1 VAARGAAAR
10 LLEFNVADAAAV
22 SQGVDRIIKESGR
35 IDILVNNAGITRDNL
50 IVRMKEEEWD
60 AVLAVNLKGAYNCI
74 RAVSKPMVKQRFGRI
89 INIASVVGVMGNP
102 GQANYVASKA
112 GLIGL
117 TKTVARELASRNITV
132 NAVAPG
138 FIQTEMTETLPEN
151 AKAQLLA
158 LIPLSRFGTPEEVAR
173 AVVFLAAEDS
183 AYITGQVLHVNGGM
197 LMV

>member
-1 VAARGAAAR
+1 MEPFKVMYDLQTSVLRPEGR
-10 LLEFNVADAAAV
+10 ISRTHLSQMRQWYADA
-22 SQGVDRIIKESGR
+22 
-35 IDILVNNAGITRDNL
+35 
-50 IVRMKEEEWD
+50 
-60 AVLAVNLKGAYNCI
+60 GA
-74 RAVSKPMVKQRFGRI
+74 
-89 INIASVVGVMGNP
+89 
-102 GQANYVASKA
+102 
-112 GLIGL
+112 
-117 TKTVARELASRNITV
+117 VARELASRNITV